1 MSSLCT
7 ITIETED
14 GTIFMLKNYLGQDEQ
29 LRLVKDIGSSV
40 NNGVQEWNTIRS
52 LREQVTTL
60 KEATKDGTQ

>member
-14 GTIFMLKNYLGQDEQ
+14 GTIFMLKNYLGQ
-29 LRLVKDIGSSV
+29 
-40 NNGVQEWNTIRS
+40 EWNTIRS